1 MKANGKFWF
10 AVKIHKIYI
19 VLRRRMWY
27 NKNAEREGI
36 PERTV
41 NTQKGGRIMNI
52 SIIARQVNVRD
63 DLKALVEK
71 KLAKFDRYFPR
82 GADAAVTFRRVRD
95 DECVELTISVGGT
108 LFRAEETSAEF
119 RTSLTRCVDVIEGQ
133 IRKNKTRLEKRMKST
148 FAAAEAAA
156 AESTEAP
163 VEEEGDFDIRVK
175 SFPLKP
181 MTPEEAILQ
190 MNLLGHA
197 FYAFEDADSGETCV
211 VYKRNAGSY
220 GLIIPEKKAE

>member
-1 MKANGKFWF
+1 
-10 AVKIHKIYI
+10 
-19 VLRRRMWY
+19 MWY
-27 NKNAEREGI
+27 NKNTEREGK

-82 GADAAVTFRRVRD
+82 GADAAVTFRRIRD

-119 RTSLTRCVDVIEGQ
+119 RTSLTRCIDVIEGQ

>member
-1 MKANGKFWF
+1 
-10 AVKIHKIYI
+10 
-19 VLRRRMWY
+19 MWY

-156 AESTEAP
+156 AESTAAP

>member
-1 MKANGKFWF
+1 
-10 AVKIHKIYI
+10 
-19 VLRRRMWY
+19 
-27 NKNAEREGI
+27 
-36 PERTV
+36 
-41 NTQKGGRIMNI
+41 MNI

-82 GADAAVTFRRVRD
+82 GADAAVTFRRIRD

-119 RTSLTRCVDVIEGQ
+119 RTSLTRCIDVIEGQ

-148 FAAAEAAA
+148 FAAAEAAVEEA
-156 AESTEAP
+156 AAAP
-163 VEEEGDFDIRVK
+163 VEEEVDFDIRVK

-197 FYAFEDADSGETCV
+197 FYAFEDADSGDTCV